1 MKLNRTKNAVR
12 NSFYG
17 GINFV
22 YTTIAPFIMRT
33 LMLYY
38 LGVEYTGLNG
48 LFASILQ
55 VLNLTELGVGSAMNY
70 SMYRAIADD
79 DEARICALMKLYRKY
94 YRIIGSVIAIIGL
107 IILPFVP
114 KLIKGSV
121 PEDLNVFILYLLN
134 LSTTVLSYF
143 LFAYRNCLVAS
154 FQRNDINSKVT
165 MSVNTVTYILQA
177 IVLVCFRNYYI
188 YLILSLLSQLFIN
201 VCTAYITTKMFPKY
215 HPVGELSKENI
226 SAINRRVKDVFT
238 AKFSTVVMNSSD
250 PIIISSFLG
259 LTALA
264 MYQNYYY
271 IVHALAA
278 LESVL
283 LTSVMAGFGN
293 SLLTETAEKN
303 IKDLKKFTMLIMWL
317 SSVFVVG
324 ILSCIQP
331 VMDIWVGP
339 DLKFSFGIVICFCIY
354 FYTSVTL
361 RLFNMYKDA
370 AGIWT
375 YDKYRPMVAAGTN
388 LTLNL
393 LSVKFLGIYGI
404 ILSTVVAQL
413 FVSIPWILRNLFTYV
428 FDSKALGSYAK
439 RILFYF
445 ADTTIICLIS
455 WLVCN
460 SIVLSPWLTFLTRGV
475 MCVIISNVLL
485 FITYRMLPEYAD
497 CKELFLKL
505 ISKGR
510 MKLKKKA

>member
-70 SMYRAIADD
+70 SMYTAIADD
-79 DEARICALMKLYRKY
+79 DDARICALMKLYRKY
-94 YRIIGSVIAIIGL
+94 YRIIGCVIAIIGL
-107 IILPFVP
+107 IILPFIP

-165 MSVNTVTYILQA
+165 MSVNTATYILQA

-188 YLILSLLSQLFIN
+188 YLILSLLSQLFVN

-250 PIIISSFLG
+250 PIIISTFLG

-278 LESVL
+278 LVSVI

-303 IKDLKKFTMLIMWL
+303 IRDLKKFTMMIMWL

-331 VMDIWVGP
+331 VMDIWVGS

-354 FYTSVTL
+354 FFNSIAL

-375 YDKYRPMVAAGTN
+375 YDKLRPMVSAATN

-393 LSVKFLGIYGI
+393 LTVKFLGIYGI

-413 FVSIPWILRNLFTYV
+413 FVAIPWVIRNLFKYV
-428 FDSKALGSYAK
+428 FDSKALGGYTK

-445 ADTTIICLIS
+445 VDAIIICSIS
-455 WLVCN
+455 WLACN
-460 SIVLSPWLTFLTRGV
+460 KIILSPWLTFIVRGV
-475 MCVIISNVLL
+475 VCVIISNVLL
-485 FITYRMLPEYAD
+485 FITYRMLPEYSD
-497 CKELFLKL
+497 CKELFIKL
-505 ISKGR
+505 ISKGS
-510 MKLKKKA
+510 KKFKKNA